1 MDCRIG
7 NLIELLFLSF
17 FHFYRETDI
26 KSLIKNIK
34 KDHKF
39 LRKYI
44 NDVKDYIDIME
55 ETLIA
60 KKV

>member
-1 MDCRIG
+1 MDYRIE
-7 NLIELLFLSF
+7 NLMELLFLSVS
-17 FHFYRETDI
+17 FYRETDI

>member
-1 MDCRIG
+1 M
-7 NLIELLFLSF
+7 ELLFLSF
-17 FHFYRETDI
+17 PHFYRETDV

-55 ETLIA
+55 ETSIP

>member
-1 MDCRIG
+1 MDCTTG
-7 NLIELLFLSF
+7 NLMELLFLSIS
-17 FHFYRETDI
+17 HFYRETDV

-55 ETLIA
+55 ETSIP

>member
-1 MDCRIG
+1 MDCTTG
-7 NLIELLFLSF
+7 NLMELLFLSF
-17 FHFYRETDI
+17 SHFYRETDV

-55 ETLIA
+55 ETSIP